1 MRPSSLT
8 TIVAAISIA
17 SFSTTIFASSD
28 PKFTVGSTW
37 MLPGTASDL
46 RWVEIHK
53 IEGVGADALYH
64 VSVLRRLKADPVWN
78 LKHVVAHMAIT
89 GAALSR
95 SVAPAVSH
103 MGAEYPE
110 TYEEG
115 YREWLGLREKGNPPI
130 CDSAVMECAHL

>member
-1 MRPSSLT
+1 MRPSSVT
-8 TIVAAISIA
+8 SIIAAISVA
-17 SFSTTIFASSD
+17 AFSTTLVAS
-28 PKFTVGSTW
+28 PAAKFTVGSTW

-53 IEGVGADALYH
+53 IDGVGTDALYH
-64 VSVLRRLKADPVWN
+64 ISVLRRPKTDPVWN

-95 SVAPAVSH
+95 SVAPVVSH
-103 MGAEYPE
+103 MGTAYPE

-115 YREWLGLREKGNPPI
+115 YKAWLGL
-130 CDSAVMECAHL
+130 